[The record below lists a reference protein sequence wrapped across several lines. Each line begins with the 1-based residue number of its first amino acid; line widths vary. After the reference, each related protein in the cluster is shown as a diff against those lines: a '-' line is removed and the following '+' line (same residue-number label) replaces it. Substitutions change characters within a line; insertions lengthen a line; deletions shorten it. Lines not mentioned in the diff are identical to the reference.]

1 MCYNTKLIR
10 SAAELENRFAV
21 NFPNKNEYHPR
32 EIINAFTFPKT
43 PVITNRE
50 PKIIQNLQWGLIPA
64 FSIDRSIQKFTLN
77 AKIETLSVKPSFKN
91 YVENRCL
98 ILADGFYEWQWLDV
112 KGKRKQKYLI
122 ETIENP
128 LFAFAGIFA
137 EWMDNETGEILSTY
151 SIITTEANEFMAEIH
166 NIKKRMPVV
175 LCPENELKWLQGGP
189 IEQFKNVTT
198 PLKAE
203 SC

>member
-10 SAAELENRFAV
+10 TAAELENRFAV
-21 NFPNKNEYHPR
+21 NFPNKKEYYPR

-43 PVITNRE
+43 PVITNWE

-64 FSIDRSIQKFTLN
+64 FSTDRSIQKFTLN
-77 AKIETLSVKPSFKN
+77 AKIETLSVKPSFKSN
-91 YVENRCL
+91 VENRCL
-98 ILADGFYEWQWLDV
+98 ILADGFYEWQWLDA

-122 ETIENP
+122 ETIGNP
-128 LFAFAGIFA
+128 VFAFAGIFA
-137 EWMDNETGEILSTY
+137 QWMDKETGEILLTY
-151 SIITTEANEFMAEIH
+151 SIVTTEANELMAEIH

-175 LCPENELKWLQGGP
+175 LSPENESKWLQGAP

-203 SC
+203 PC